1 MQYDYII
8 VGAGS
13 GGCSLAGRLADA
25 CPDAMIAL
33 IEAGPH
39 TDRNLLVN
47 MPVGV
52 AAVVPNR
59 LKTNYGYETT
69 PQPALAGRRGYQP
82 RGRGFG
88 GSSAINAMVYTRGHP
103 LDYDEWAQLGCEG
116 WAWSDVLPYFRR
128 AEGNERGADAWHGAD
143 GPLTV
148 NDLRYRNPFSERFV
162 RAALEAGHRA
172 NADFNGEDQEGI
184 GFYQVTQRDGRR
196 CSVARAY
203 IYGCNRPNLHT
214 LADATVL
221 RVTFDGKRASGVE
234 VVRGGRTET
243 LEARAEVVLAAGVF
257 NSPQLLM
264 CSGIGPAAH
273 LQSFGVPVIHDAP
286 QVGQNLIDH
295 IDFTINKRVASI
307 EPTGFSLRGIAR
319 MVPQFV
325 RFMRDGTGML
335 SSNVAEAG
343 GFLKSRPT
351 LERPD
356 LQLHFCA
363 ALVDDHNRHMHWGHG
378 YSLHVCV
385 LRPHSRGTVTLASPD
400 MRQAP
405 VIDPRFLSDPRD
417 LDLLLEGAH
426 IARRILDAPSLAVC
440 GGKELYT
447 HPGQSREALR
457 ETIAEHADTI
467 YHPVATCRMG
477 SDPASVVDPQ
487 LRVRGVTGLRIV
499 DASVMPTLIGGNT
512 NAPTVMI
519 GERAAEFIAAT
530 CRAGASAQVGAA
542 ARVLA

>member
-1 MQYDYII
+1 LQ
-8 VGAGS
+8 
-13 GGCSLAGRLADA
+13 
-25 CPDAMIAL
+25 
-33 IEAGPH
+33 
-39 TDRNLLVN
+39 
-47 MPVGV
+47 
-52 AAVVPNR
+52 
-59 LKTNYGYETT
+59 
-69 PQPALAGRRGYQP
+69 
-82 RGRGFG
+82 
-88 GSSAINAMVYTRGHP
+88 
-103 LDYDEWAQLGCEG
+103 
-116 WAWSDVLPYFRR
+116 
-128 AEGNERGADAWHGAD
+128 
-143 GPLTV
+143 
-148 NDLRYRNPFSERFV
+148 
-162 RAALEAGHRA
+162 
-172 NADFNGEDQEGI
+172 
-184 GFYQVTQRDGRR
+184 
-196 CSVARAY
+196 VARAY
-203 IYGCNRPNLHT
+203 IYGRNRSNLHT

-234 VVRGGRTET
+234 IVRGGCTET
-243 LEARAEVVLAAGVF
+243 LEARAEVVLAAGAF

-264 CSGIGPAAH
+264 CSGIGPAPH

-325 RFMRDGTGML
+325 SFMRHGTGML

-385 LRPHSRGTVTLASPD
+385 LRPHSRGAVTLASAD

-426 IARRILDAPSLAVC
+426 IARRILDAPSLALC

-447 HPGQSREALR
+447 HPGQSHEELR
-457 ETIAEHADTI
+457 KTIAEHADTI

-477 SDPASVVDPQ
+477 SDSASVVDAQ
-487 LRVRGVTGLRIV
+487 LRVRGVSGLRIV

-530 CRAGASAQVGAA
+530 RRAGPSARAGVAA
-542 ARVLA
+542 GVIA

>member
-1 MQYDYII
+1 MI
-8 VGAGS
+8 GAQ
-13 GGCSLAGRLADA
+13 CLFL
-25 CPDAMIAL
+25 L
-33 IEAGPH
+33 EGPLW
-39 TDRNLLVN
+39 RE
-47 MPVGV
+47 P
-52 AAVVPNR
+52 AA
-59 LKTNYGYETT
+59 
-69 PQPALAGRRGYQP
+69 RR
-82 RGRGFG
+82 
-88 GSSAINAMVYTRGHP
+88 
-103 LDYDEWAQLGCEG
+103 
-116 WAWSDVLPYFRR
+116 
-128 AEGNERGADAWHGAD
+128 GNERGADAWHGAD

-148 NDLRYRNPFSERFV
+148 SDLRFRNPFSQRFV
-162 RAALEAGHRA
+162 QAALEAGHRL
-172 NADFNGEDQEGI
+172 NADFNGADQEGI

-203 IYGCNRPNLHT
+203 LYDRARPNLHM
-214 LADATVL
+214 LADATAL

-234 VVRGGRTET
+234 IVRGGRTET
-243 LEARAEVVLAAGVF
+243 LAARAEVIVASGAF

-273 LQSFGVPVIHDAP
+273 LQALGVPVIHDAP

-295 IDFTINKRVASI
+295 IDFTLNKRVASI
-307 EPTGFSLRGIAR
+307 EPTGFSVRGIAR
-319 MVPQFV
+319 MLPQFV
-325 RFMRDGTGML
+325 TFMRHGRGML

-363 ALVDDHNRHMHWGHG
+363 ALVDDHNRRMHWGHG

-385 LRPHSRGTVTLASPD
+385 LRPHSRGTVTLASAD
-400 MRQAP
+400 ARAAP
-405 VIDPRFLSDPRD
+405 LIDPRFLSDPRD
-417 LDLLLEGAH
+417 LDLLVEGAH
-426 IARRILDAPSLAVC
+426 IARRILDAPSLAVH

-447 HPGQSREALR
+447 HPGQSDAALR
-457 ETIAEHADTI
+457 ATIAGHADTI

-477 SDPASVVDPQ
+477 GDPASVVDPQ
-487 LRVRGVTGLRIV
+487 LRVRGVSGLRIA

-530 CRAGASAQVGAA
+530 WRTGKSAQVGAA
-542 ARVLA
+542 GAPA